1 MATII
6 PIPVVMEF
14 EQDTEQNF
22 KGVRHYKLTQGTSL
36 FSEKLN
42 ISNDRNCAK
51 SSPTFWLKIRKHNKW
66 SGCIT
71 GLFPTNDPDIFY
83 GDTENKRNFILFK
96 FTDNGRMLRLYYFQN
111 FYTRCLTAFLKTFK
125 EHY

>member
-14 EQDTEQNF
+14 ELDTEKYF
-22 KGVRHYKLTQGTSL
+22 KEVRHYKLVDDAKL

-96 FTDNGRMLRLYYFQN
+96 FTDNGRVLRLYYFEN
-111 FYTRCLTAFLKTFK
+111 FYTRRINAFLKTFK
-125 EHY
+125 ETY